1 MWREAVTADWLCT
14 QRAYPRE
21 VFVKAEV
28 GVNSEPRDEILNK
41 RDDNLIMCRRLGQDS
56 IN

>member
-41 RDDNLIMCRRLGQDS
+41 RDDNLIMCHRLGQDS